1 MSTDVEE
8 LAKSLLYEGYA
19 LYPYTQNNAKNS
31 TPTPFGIVYPPQYA
45 ERLATTY
52 DHLQIQCVLEYQPD
66 ATLEGIVMFLVPS
79 GQDYRA
85 GEQRVTIDYTPVE
98 FFVKEP
104 AVVPFEV
111 GDATVGVIRGTV
123 RMNVDVLSP
132 GSARITLRIDNQTE
146 VPSDL
151 VGELDRGRALL
162 YSLISVHPMLRVRG
176 GKFVSPLENK
186 DTRIAG
192 CDNIN
197 SWPVLATDEDDAVL
211 GAAIM
216 LPEHPQIAPESKVN
230 FFDNTEIEEAL
241 VLHAQTLSDDML
253 AEIEQQEPAIR
264 DMIARAREVSSEDLL
279 KMHGRL
285 QMAEPGSEVLSS
297 TPDEQFVSMP
307 IDPFAD
313 RFKGRTQDAPPV
325 APGGYENFPEFQA
338 IPPEYQGLMPGED
351 PFGLTAPVQEN
362 QGSADLRNQ
371 GSAPRAGNTGLAPM
385 SYGTFDSAHQATPM
399 SAPMGYEDTP
409 GLMEIEAE
417 DGRVFRVGDTVLLKL
432 LVKKRQDAIDHM
444 LDGKTATIE
453 RILTDYD
460 GTIHFGV
467 TIDGDPGQEL
477 LRETNRFMFFFLDEV
492 EVVPR

>member
-31 TPTPFGIVYPPQYA
+31 TPTPFGIVYPPKYA

-98 FFVKEP
+98 FFVTEP

-123 RMNVDVLSP
+123 RMNVDVLKP
-132 GSARITLRIDNQTE
+132 GAARVTLRVDNETE

-186 DTRIAG
+186 DPRIAE
-192 CDNIN
+192 CKNLN

-241 VLHAQTLSDDML
+241 VLHAQTLSDEML

-285 QMAEPGSEVLSS
+285 QMAEPGAEVLSS
-297 TPDEQFVSMP
+297 TPDEAFVSMP

-325 APGGYENFPEFQA
+325 APGGYDHFPEFQA
-338 IPPEYQGLMPGED
+338 IPPEYQGLMPGDD
-351 PFGLTAPVQEN
+351 PVGLTSP
-362 QGSADLRNQ
+362 NQ
-371 GSAPRAGNTGLAPM
+371 GSAPLTAPKGNTGLAPM
-385 SYGTFDSAHQATPM
+385 SYGTFEGAHQASPM

-417 DGRVFRVGDTVLLKL
+417 DGRVFHVGDTVLLKL
-432 LVKKRQDAIDHM
+432 LQKKRQDAIDHM
-444 LDGKTATIE
+444 LNGKTATIE

>member
-1 MSTDVEE
+1 MPNTDVEE

-31 TPTPFGIVYPPQYA
+31 TPTPFGIVYPPKYA

-85 GEQRVTIDYTPVE
+85 GEHRVTIDYTPVE

-104 AVVPFEV
+104 AVVPFAV
-111 GDATVGVIRGTV
+111 GDATVGEIRGTV
-123 RMNVDVLSP
+123 RMSVDVLSP
-132 GSARITLRIDNQTE
+132 GSARITLRVDNETQ

-176 GKFVSPLENK
+176 GRFVSPLENK
-186 DTRIAG
+186 DPRVSE
-192 CDNIN
+192 CKNLN
-197 SWPVLATDEDDAVL
+197 SWPVLATEEDDAVL

-241 VLHAQTLSDDML
+241 VLHAQTLSDEML
-253 AEIEQQEPAIR
+253 AEIEQQEPAVKE
-264 DMIARAREVSSEDLL
+264 MIARARQVSSEDLL

-285 QMAEPGSEVLSS
+285 EMREPGNELLAS
-297 TPDEQFVSMP
+297 TPNEPFVSMP
-307 IDPFAD
+307 LDPFAD
-313 RFKGRTQDAPPV
+313 RFKGRTQETPPV
-325 APGGYENFPEFQA
+325 APGGYDNFPEFQT

-351 PFGLTAPVQEN
+351 PISATAPV
-362 QGSADLRNQ
+362 
-371 GSAPRAGNTGLAPM
+371 APKGNTGLAPM
-385 SYGTFDSAHQATPM
+385 SYGTFEGAHQATPL

-409 GLMEIEAE
+409 GLMEIQAE
-417 DGRVFRVGDTVLLKL
+417 DGRVFHVGDTVLLKL
-432 LVKKRQDAIDHM
+432 LQKKRQDAIDHM
-444 LDGKTATIE
+444 LNGKTATIE

>member
-1 MSTDVEE
+1 MSQSVEE

-31 TPTPFGIVYPPQYA
+31 TPTPFGIVYPPKYA
-45 ERLATTY
+45 ERLTTTY

-104 AVVPFEV
+104 AAVPFEV

-123 RMNVDVLSP
+123 RMNVDILTP
-132 GSARITLRIDNQTE
+132 GSARVTLRVDNETE

-162 YSLISVHPMLRVRG
+162 YSLISVHPMLRVKG
-176 GKFVSPLENK
+176 GRFVSPLENK
-186 DTRIAG
+186 DPRVSE
-192 CDNIN
+192 CKNLN
-197 SWPVLATDEDDAVL
+197 SWPVLATEEDDAVL

-216 LPEHPQIAPESKVN
+216 LPEHPQIAPESKVD

-241 VLHAQTLSDDML
+241 VLHAQTLSDEML

-285 QMAEPGSEVLSS
+285 QMAEPGTELLSS
-297 TPDEQFVSMP
+297 TPDEAFVSMP
-307 IDPFAD
+307 TDPFAD

-351 PFGLTAPVQEN
+351 PVGLTSPKATATPEP
-362 QGSADLRNQ
+362 
-371 GSAPRAGNTGLAPM
+371 GSAPRGNTGLAPM
-385 SYGTFDSAHQATPM
+385 QYGKFDGAHQAAPM

-417 DGRVFRVGDTVLLKL
+417 DGRVFHVGDTVLLKL
-432 LVKKRQDAIDHM
+432 LRKKRQDAIDHM

>member
-1 MSTDVEE
+1 MTQTVED

-31 TPTPFGIVYPPQYA
+31 TPTPFGIVYPPRYA

-66 ATLEGIVMFLVPS
+66 ATLEGVVMFLVPS

-98 FFVKEP
+98 FFVTEP
-104 AVVPFEV
+104 ALVPFEV
-111 GDATVGVIRGTV
+111 GDATVGIIRGTV
-123 RMNVDVLSP
+123 RLAVDVLSA
-132 GSARITLRIDNQTE
+132 GSARVTLRVDNLTE
-146 VPSDL
+146 VPQDL

-162 YSLISVHPMLRVRG
+162 YSLISTHPMLRIKG

-186 DTRIAG
+186 DPRVSG
-192 CDNIN
+192 CKNIN
-197 SWPVLATDEDDAVL
+197 SWPVLATEDDDAVL

-241 VLHAQTLSDDML
+241 ILHAQTLSDDML
-253 AEIEQQEPAIR
+253 AEIEQQEPAVKE
-264 DMIARAREVSSEDLL
+264 MIARAREVSSEDLL

-285 QMAEPGSEVLSS
+285 EMREPGNELLST
-297 TPDEQFVSMP
+297 TPDEVFVSKP
-307 IDPFAD
+307 VDPFAD
-313 RFKGRTQDAPPV
+313 RFRGRTQDAPPV
-325 APGGYENFPEFQA
+325 APGGYDNFPEFQA
-338 IPPEYQGLMPGED
+338 IPPEYEGLMPGED
-351 PFGLTAPVQEN
+351 PVGLTAPVAPGQE
-362 QGSADLRNQ
+362 
-371 GSAPRAGNTGLAPM
+371 SAPRGNTGLAPM

-399 SAPMGYEDTP
+399 AAPMGYEDTP
-409 GLMEIEAE
+409 GLMEIEAG
-417 DGRVFRVGDTVLLKL
+417 DGRVFRVGDTVLLHL
-432 LVKKRQDAIDHM
+432 LQKKRQDAIDHM
-444 LDGKTATIE
+444 LNGKTATIE

>member
-1 MSTDVEE
+1 MSNTDVEE

-19 LYPYTQNNAKNS
+19 LYPYTTTNAKNS
-31 TPTPFGIVYPPQYA
+31 TPTPFGIVYPPKYA

-52 DHLQIQCVLEYQPD
+52 DHLQIQCVLEYEPD

-104 AVVPFEV
+104 AVIPFEV
-111 GDATVGVIRGTV
+111 GDATVGIIRGTV
-123 RMNVDVLSP
+123 RMNVDVLSS
-132 GSARITLRIDNQTE
+132 GAARVTLRVDNQTE
-146 VPSDL
+146 VPSEL

-162 YSLISVHPMLRVRG
+162 YSLISTHPMLRVRG

-186 DTRIAG
+186 DPRIAG
-192 CDNIN
+192 CKNIN
-197 SWPVLATDEDDAVL
+197 SWPVLATEEDDAVL

-241 VLHAQTLSDDML
+241 ILHAQTLSDDML
-253 AEIEQQEPAIR
+253 AEIEQQEPAVKE
-264 DMIARAREVSSEDLL
+264 MIARARNVSSEDLM

-285 QMAEPGSEVLSS
+285 EMREAGNELLSS
-297 TPDEQFVSMP
+297 TPDEPYVSMP

-313 RFKGRTQDAPPV
+313 RFGGRTQDAPPV
-325 APGGYENFPEFQA
+325 APGGYANFPEFQA
-338 IPPEYQGLMPGED
+338 IPPEYQGLMPGEN
-351 PFGLTAPVQEN
+351 PIGQTAPVNEA
-362 QGSADLRNQ
+362 GTS
-371 GSAPRAGNTGLAPM
+371 SPKGNTGLAPM
-385 SYGTFDSAHQATPM
+385 QYGTFEGAHQATPM

>member
-1 MSTDVEE
+1 MTQTVED

-31 TPTPFGIVYPPQYA
+31 TPTPFGIVYPPKYA

-52 DHLQIQCVLEYQPD
+52 DHLQIQCVVEYEPE
-66 ATLEGIVMFLVPS
+66 ALLEGIVMFLVPS

-98 FFVKEP
+98 FFVTAP

-111 GDATVGVIRGTV
+111 GDATVGIIRGTV
-123 RMNVDVLSP
+123 TLSVDVLST
-132 GSARITLRIDNQTE
+132 GSARVTLRVDNQTE

-162 YSLISVHPMLRVRG
+162 YSLISTHPMLRIKG
-176 GKFVSPLENK
+176 GRFVSPLENK
-186 DTRIAG
+186 DNRIAG
-192 CDNIN
+192 CKNIN
-197 SWPVLATDEDDAVL
+197 SWPVLATEEDDAVL

-241 VLHAQTLSDDML
+241 ILHAQTLSDDML
-253 AEIEQQEPAIR
+253 AEIEQQEPAVKE
-264 DMIARAREVSSEDLL
+264 MIARARNVSSEDLM

-285 QMAEPGSEVLSS
+285 EMRESGNELLSS
-297 TPDEQFVSMP
+297 TPDEPFVSMP

-313 RFKGRTQDAPPV
+313 RFIGRTQDSPPV
-325 APGGYENFPEFQA
+325 APGGYDNFPEFQA

-351 PFGLTAPVQEN
+351 PVALTTPTQKN
-362 QGSADLRNQ
+362 QS
-371 GSAPRAGNTGLAPM
+371 SAPQGNTGLAPM
-385 SYGTFDSAHQATPM
+385 SYGSFDSAHQAAPM

-409 GLMEIEAE
+409 GLTEIEAE
-417 DGRVFRVGDTVLLKL
+417 DGRVFRLGDRVLLHL
-432 LVKKRQDAIDHM
+432 MQKKRQDAIDHM
-444 LDGKTATIE
+444 LNGKTATIE

-492 EVVPR
+492 EVVTR